1 MSTSSHEHLEF
12 FNVAELTEVP
22 GIPGAV
28 RLSRYPSRLE
38 PHYLNEGGKLV
49 SRFGQGCEVR
59 FRTESERFVVRL
71 SCEEPARVQVH
82 QGDHWLANIELK
94 PGVFSGT
101 LLQKNADVS
110 NLPEMARKDAIYSPE
125 LIRVQVQGGLVYFHG
140 VDGFGQKVEKPRPG
154 DVPAK
159 RWLAYG
165 SSITQAD
172 TYGYVHA
179 AARLLGI
186 DVLNKGMS
194 GSCALEKET
203 AEFLSQEV
211 EWNFATLELGINIR
225 KNVTPP
231 EFAERVKYLLDQ
243 LVPLKK
249 PLFVISI
256 FPNGADFYPE
266 QQDAKATEA
275 AFLNVL
281 QKEVGDRALEYLH
294 FISGREIMARYAWLA
309 ADMVHPTHEGHGH
322 MGARLAKILSEKLD
336 LPLLD

>member
-1 MSTSSHEHLEF
+1 MSNPHHDHLEF

-49 SRFGQGCEVR
+49 SRFSQGCEIR
-59 FRTESERFVVRL
+59 FRCESERFVVRL
-71 SCEEPARVQVH
+71 SSEEPARVQVH

-94 PGVFSGT
+94 PGVQSGT
-101 LLQKNADVS
+101 LLQKKDGLM
-110 NLPEMARKDAIYSPE
+110 NLPELARQDAVYAPE
-125 LIRVQVQGGLVYFHG
+125 LIRVQVQGGVVYFHG
-140 VDGFGQKVEKPRPG
+140 VDGFGHKVEKPHPG
-154 DVPAK
+154 DTPAK

-172 TYGYVHA
+172 TYGYVHVA
-179 AARLLGI
+179 ADVLGV

-194 GSCALEKET
+194 GSCALEKQT
-203 AEFLSQEV
+203 AEFLAQEV
-211 EWNFATLELGINIR
+211 EWDFATLELGINIR
-225 KNVTPP
+225 NNVKPP

-256 FPNGADFYPE
+256 FPNGADFYAE
-266 QQDAKATEA
+266 QAEVKETEA
-275 AFLNVL
+275 AFYQIL
-281 QKEVGDRALEYLH
+281 QQEVESRALDYLH
-294 FISGREIMARYAWLA
+294 FIPGREIMARYAWLA
-309 ADMVHPTHEGHGH
+309 SDMVHPTHEGHGH
-322 MGARLAKILSEKLD
+322 MGNRLAKILGEKLN